1 MDLFLSI
8 VLIANLI
15 AVMVLMYNIE
25 EIGDYSV
32 REDGVKIKHVAFV
45 ILFLPAVLL
54 LGFAIVMTA
63 IVVYSLDSK
72 WFEKVMNALNKRIY

>member
-15 AVMVLMYNIE
+15 AVLVLMYNIE
-25 EIGDYSV
+25 EISDYSV
-32 REDGVKIKHVAFV
+32 KDDGVKIKHVTFV

-63 IVVYSLDSK
+63 IVAYSLDSK
-72 WFEKVMNALNKRIY
+72 WFEKIMNALNKRIY